1 MTNKAL
7 ARPLKDTAALIELT
21 GGNPFRAR
29 AFASAAR
36 TLERMEESAA
46 ELTRAELTA
55 VRGIGKSIAGDV
67 RELVETGTLAVR
79 DELLATLPPELPDV
93 LRVKGLGPKK
103 VRRLWQ
109 DLGVTS
115 LDDLEA
121 AAVAGRIA
129 DLDGFGAK
137 TQDTI
142 LAQIDTLRTYQ
153 GRRHF
158 ATAHADVAPL
168 LAALREADGVAAVEP
183 AGAFRRALE
192 TVGEVELVTAGNAD
206 AVRAVLDAQ
215 GCTGAQTDGAFFE
228 GALPD
233 GLALVVHHTEASRFG
248 VELWVR
254 TGSPDHVA
262 AFVEAHGQ
270 PDEADTEAAV
280 YERVGLAVVPPELRE
295 GTDELQR
302 AAAGSLPDLV
312 TLADL
317 RGSLHNHSTYSDGA
331 HTLRDMAEA
340 ARASGLTYFGICDH
354 SRSLKV
360 ANGLSIERLRE
371 QIGEVR
377 VLNAEYEA
385 AGIDFRVFSGSEV
398 DILKDGS
405 LDYPDEVL
413 AELDLVVASVHTHF
427 SMTEAEATER
437 IVRAV
442 SHPHVHIL
450 GHPTGRLLLRRE
462 GYPLDHAAVIE
473 ACAAHGVAL
482 ELNANPYRLDLDWR
496 YVRAATDAG
505 VLVAINPDAHSIEQ
519 LDLIRWGVA
528 VARKG
533 GLTAAQCLNA
543 MERDAFAAWLVAKG
557 EAVSR

>member
-36 TLERMEESAA
+36 TLERMDEPAA
-46 ELTRAELTA
+46 DLTRAELTA

-168 LAALREADGVAAVEP
+168 LAALREADGVTAVEP

-192 TVGEVELVTAGNAD
+192 TVGEVGLVTTGDAD

-215 GCTGAQTDGAFFE
+215 GCTGAQTDAAFFE

-233 GLALVVHHTEASRFG
+233 GLALVVHHTEPERLA
-248 VELWVR
+248 VELWAR
-254 TGSPDHVA
+254 TGSPEHVA

-270 PDEADTEAAV
+270 PDEA
-280 YERVGLAVVPPELRE
+280 
-295 GTDELQR
+295 
-302 AAAGSLPDLV
+302 
-312 TLADL
+312 
-317 RGSLHNHSTYSDGA
+317 
-331 HTLRDMAEA
+331 
-340 ARASGLTYFGICDH
+340 
-354 SRSLKV
+354 
-360 ANGLSIERLRE
+360 
-371 QIGEVR
+371 
-377 VLNAEYEA
+377 
-385 AGIDFRVFSGSEV
+385 
-398 DILKDGS
+398 
-405 LDYPDEVL
+405 
-413 AELDLVVASVHTHF
+413 
-427 SMTEAEATER
+427 
-437 IVRAV
+437 
-442 SHPHVHIL
+442 
-450 GHPTGRLLLRRE
+450 
-462 GYPLDHAAVIE
+462 
-473 ACAAHGVAL
+473 
-482 ELNANPYRLDLDWR
+482 
-496 YVRAATDAG
+496 
-505 VLVAINPDAHSIEQ
+505 
-519 LDLIRWGVA
+519 
-528 VARKG
+528 
-533 GLTAAQCLNA
+533 
-543 MERDAFAAWLVAKG
+543 
-557 EAVSR
+557 

>member
-36 TLERMEESAA
+36 TLERMDEPAA
-46 ELTRAELTA
+46 DLTRAELTA

-168 LAALREADGVAAVEP
+168 LAALREADGVTAVEP

-192 TVGEVELVTAGNAD
+192 TVGEVGLVTTGDAD

-215 GCTGAQTDGAFFE
+215 GCTGAQTDAAFFE

-233 GLALVVHHTEASRFG
+233 GLALVVHHTEPERLA
-248 VELWVR
+248 VELWAR
-254 TGSPDHVA
+254 TGSPEHVA

-270 PDEADTEAAV
+270 PDEADTEAAI
-280 YERVGLAVVPPELRE
+280 YERAGLAVVPPELRE

-302 AAAGSLPDLV
+302 AAAGSLPDLI

-331 HTLRDMAEA
+331 HTLRAMAEA

-371 QIGEVR
+371 QIAEVR

-385 AGIDFRVFSGSEV
+385 DGVDFRVFSGSEV
-398 DILKDGS
+398 DVLKDGS

-462 GYPLDHAAVIE
+462 GYPLDYAAVIE

-543 MERDAFAAWLVAKG
+543 MGRDAFAAWLVAKG

>member
-1 MTNKAL
+1 
-7 ARPLKDTAALIELT
+7 IELT

-36 TLERMEESAA
+36 TLERMEESASD
-46 ELTRAELTA
+46 LTRAELTA

-79 DELLATLPPELPDV
+79 DELLAALPPELPDV

-168 LAALREADGVAAVEP
+168 LAALREADGVTAVEP

-192 TVGEVELVTAGNAD
+192 TVGQVELVTTGDAD

-215 GCTGAQTDGAFFE
+215 GCTGAQTAAAFFE

-233 GLALVVHHTEASRFG
+233 GLALVVHHTEPERFA
-248 VELWVR
+248 VELWAR
-254 TGSPDHVA
+254 TGSTEHVA

-270 PDEADTEAAV
+270 PDEADTEAAI
-280 YERVGLAVVPPELRE
+280 YERAGLAVVPPELRE

-302 AAAGSLPDLV
+302 AAAGSLPDLI

-331 HTLRDMAEA
+331 HTLRAMAEA

-371 QIGEVR
+371 QIAEVR

-385 AGIDFRVFSGSEV
+385 DGVDFRVFSGSEV
-398 DILKDGS
+398 DVLKDGS

-505 VLVAINPDAHSIEQ
+505 VLVAINPDAHSVEQ

-543 MERDAFAAWLVAKG
+543 MGRDAFAAWLVAKG

>member
-168 LAALREADGVAAVEP
+168 LAALREAEGITAVEP

-192 TVGEVELVTAGNAD
+192 TVGEVELVTAGNA
-206 AVRAVLDAQ
+206 
-215 GCTGAQTDGAFFE
+215 
-228 GALPD
+228 
-233 GLALVVHHTEASRFG
+233 
-248 VELWVR
+248 
-254 TGSPDHVA
+254 
-262 AFVEAHGQ
+262 
-270 PDEADTEAAV
+270 
-280 YERVGLAVVPPELRE
+280 
-295 GTDELQR
+295 
-302 AAAGSLPDLV
+302 
-312 TLADL
+312 
-317 RGSLHNHSTYSDGA
+317 
-331 HTLRDMAEA
+331 
-340 ARASGLTYFGICDH
+340 
-354 SRSLKV
+354 
-360 ANGLSIERLRE
+360 
-371 QIGEVR
+371 
-377 VLNAEYEA
+377 
-385 AGIDFRVFSGSEV
+385 
-398 DILKDGS
+398 
-405 LDYPDEVL
+405 
-413 AELDLVVASVHTHF
+413 
-427 SMTEAEATER
+427 
-437 IVRAV
+437 
-442 SHPHVHIL
+442 
-450 GHPTGRLLLRRE
+450 
-462 GYPLDHAAVIE
+462 
-473 ACAAHGVAL
+473 
-482 ELNANPYRLDLDWR
+482 
-496 YVRAATDAG
+496 
-505 VLVAINPDAHSIEQ
+505 
-519 LDLIRWGVA
+519 
-528 VARKG
+528 
-533 GLTAAQCLNA
+533 
-543 MERDAFAAWLVAKG
+543 
-557 EAVSR
+557 

>member
-36 TLERMEESAA
+36 TLERMEEPAA
-46 ELTRAELTA
+46 DLTRAELTA

-79 DELLATLPPELPDV
+79 DELLAALPPELPDV
-93 LRVKGLGPKK
+93 LRVQGLGPKK

-109 DLGVTS
+109 DLSVTS

-137 TQDTI
+137 TQDKI

-153 GRRHF
+153 GQRHY
-158 ATAHADVAPL
+158 AAAVADVAPL
-168 LAALREADGVAAVEP
+168 LAALREADGITAAEP

-192 TVGEVELVTAGNAD
+192 TVGTVELVTTGDAD
-206 AVRAVLDAQ
+206 AVRAVLDAV
-215 GCTGAQTDGAFFE
+215 GCTGSQTDAALFE

-233 GLALVVHHTEASRFG
+233 GLALLVHHTSPDHLAAA
-248 VELWVR
+248 LWTR
-254 TGSPDHVA
+254 TGSPEHVA
-262 AFVEAHGQ
+262 AFIEAHGA
-270 PDEADTEAAV
+270 PDDAETEAAI
-280 YERVGLAVVPPELRE
+280 YERAGLAFVPPELRDGPVEQARDELARAAE
-295 GTDELQR
+295 GT
-302 AAAGSLPDLV
+302 LPNLI

-331 HTLRDMAEA
+331 HSLEEMAEA

-360 ANGLSIERLRE
+360 AGGLSIDRLRE
-371 QIGEVR
+371 QSAEVR
-377 VLNAEYEA
+377 ALNARYEA
-385 AGIDFRVFSGSEV
+385 DGLDFRVFSGSEV

-405 LDYPDEVL
+405 LDYPDDVL

-427 SMTEAEATER
+427 NMTEAEATER

-442 SHPHVHIL
+442 SHPHVHVL

-462 GYPLDHAAVIE
+462 GYPLNHAAVIE

-505 VLVAINPDAHSIEQ
+505 VLIAINPDAHS
-519 LDLIRWGVA
+519 
-528 VARKG
+528 
-533 GLTAAQCLNA
+533 
-543 MERDAFAAWLVAKG
+543 
-557 EAVSR
+557 

>member
-29 AFASAAR
+29 AFTSAAR
-36 TLERMEESAA
+36 TLERMEEPAA
-46 ELTRAELTA
+46 DMTRAELTA

-67 RELVETGTLAVR
+67 RELVETGALATR
-79 DELLATLPPELPDV
+79 DELLAALPPELPDV

-129 DLDGFGAK
+129 ALDGFGAK
-137 TQDTI
+137 TQATI
-142 LAQIDTLRTYQ
+142 LAQIETVRTYQ
-153 GRRHF
+153 GQRHH
-158 ATAHADVAPL
+158 ATAQADVTPL
-168 LAALREADGVAAVEP
+168 LAALRGANGVVAVEP
-183 AGAFRRALE
+183 AGALRRALE
-192 TVGEVELVTAGNAD
+192 TIGTVELVTAGDAD
-206 AVRAVLDAQ
+206 AVRAVLEAH
-215 GCTGAQTDGAFFE
+215 GCTGAQTDAAFFE

-233 GLALVVHHTEASRFG
+233 SLPLLVYHTEPERFAR
-248 VELWVR
+248 ELWER
-254 TGSPDHVA
+254 TGSPEHVA
-262 AFVEAHGQ
+262 AFIEAHGT
-270 PDEADTEAAV
+270 PAYAETEAAI
-280 YERVGLAVVPPELRE
+280 YERAGLAFVPPELRE
-295 GTDELQR
+295 GTDELTR
-302 AAAGSLPDLV
+302 ASEGALPDLI

-331 HTLRDMAEA
+331 HSLKEMAEA
-340 ARASGLTYFGICDH
+340 ARARGLTYFGICDH

-371 QIGEVR
+371 QIAEVR
-377 VLNAEYEA
+377 ALNAQYEA
-385 AGIDFRVFSGSEV
+385 DGIDFRVFAGSEV

-427 SMTEAEATER
+427 AMTEAEATAR
-437 IVRAV
+437 IVRTV

-505 VLVAINPDAHSIEQ
+505 VPIAINPDAHAIDQ
-519 LDLIRWGVA
+519 LDLIQWGVA

-533 GLTAAQCLNA
+533 GLTARQCLNA
-543 MERDAFAAWLVAKG
+543 MDRDAFAAWLGK
-557 EAVSR
+557 E